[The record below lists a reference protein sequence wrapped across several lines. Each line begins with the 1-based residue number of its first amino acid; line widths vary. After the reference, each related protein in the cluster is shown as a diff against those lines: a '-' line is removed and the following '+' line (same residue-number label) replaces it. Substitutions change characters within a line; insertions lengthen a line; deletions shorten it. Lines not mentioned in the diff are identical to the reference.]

1 MNRKDNYETP
11 EMEIIT
17 FETEDVITTSGNETP
32 IVPPGNHLLDDD
44 YMIHY

>member
-17 FETEDVITTSGNETP
+17 FETEDVITTSTDSEIP
-32 IVPPGNHLLDDD
+32 IAPGKR
-44 YMIHY
+44 